1 MSFFARTKNIS
12 RSSQVSKVG
21 QGFLQV
27 LDLYLMSTNSAAG
40 WICLASLH
48 SCMNCTST
56 SSYGKDTK
64 LYTVCLAEL
73 LWGFTLKALGKV
85 CRCNLAL
92 KTCPVHFLCHK
103 IYITPKSLCQQT
115 GHMLHSQYGEQMWIA
130 YELYVVTCLSSQHSA
145 DHLQYCENSVM
156 VLNTANEQCILW
168 VYVYSHKHTYLNWQI
183 IYKIGTSVKRY
194 QLSFLRRICV
204 WPSKDFNGNLSV
216 SIQI

>member
-73 LWGFTLKALGKV
+73 LWGFTLKALQGMQLQPSSQ
-85 CRCNLAL
+85 NLASSFSMSQNL
-92 KTCPVHFLCHK
+92 HYPK
-103 IYITPKSLCQQT
+103 IFMST
-115 GHMLHSQYGEQMWIA
+115 
-130 YELYVVTCLSSQHSA
+130 
-145 DHLQYCENSVM
+145 D
-156 VLNTANEQCILW
+156 
-168 VYVYSHKHTYLNWQI
+168 
-183 IYKIGTSVKRY
+183 
-194 QLSFLRRICV
+194 
-204 WPSKDFNGNLSV
+204 WPHAALSV
-216 SIQI
+216 WWADVNCLWTVCGYLLVISTQCWSLTVLWELSDAVEYC